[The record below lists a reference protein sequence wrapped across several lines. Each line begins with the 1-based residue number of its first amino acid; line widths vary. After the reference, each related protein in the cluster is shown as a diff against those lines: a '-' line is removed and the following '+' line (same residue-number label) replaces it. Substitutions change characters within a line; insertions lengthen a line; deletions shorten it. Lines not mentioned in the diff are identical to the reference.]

1 MRRFSACF
9 VLVGCSC
16 GGADEQDCSALRSRD
31 TRGNNI
37 AYDNG
42 GAYGGTGMVCGCVAS
57 CHLATASCSFA
68 GSVCSH
74 PDDIDEKGMASLFT
88 QPDPGP
94 YADGSF

>member
-1 MRRFSACF
+1 
-9 VLVGCSC
+9 
-16 GGADEQDCSALRSRD
+16 
-31 TRGNNI
+31 
-37 AYDNG
+37 
-42 GAYGGTGMVCGCVAS
+42 MVCGCVAS

-88 QPDPGP
+88 QPDAGP